1 MHKIIFLLMLI
12 RLTALG
18 NTRDTTV
25 TVHGGYNKHLSYV
38 SATKEFLIFTSI
50 KTNRRDTVR
59 LSELAITISIYSKK
73 RWLLELENGCCF
85 KVKFNDK
92 NTAKN
97 MIEQL
102 TKNGARIND
111 VSKGWKIGLIAVG
124 ILTMNPFYPL
134 PSLDS
139 CNCMKKI

>member
-12 RLTALG
+12 SLAALG

-25 TVHGGYNKHLSYV
+25 TVNSGYKKHLSCV
-38 SATKEFLIFTSI
+38 SATKEFLIFTSTN
-50 KTNRRDTVR
+50 TNRRDTVR

-85 KVKFNDK
+85 KVKFNNRNK
-92 NTAKN
+92 AKN
-97 MIEQL
+97 LIEQL
-102 TKNGARIND
+102 KKNGARIND
-111 VSKGWKIGLIAVG
+111 VSRGWKVGLIAVG

-139 CNCMKKI
+139 CNCKQKI